1 MMKTVAINGSP
12 KTKDSASGIFID
24 QIENILEA
32 PLTVYQATQLIQR
45 QDITE
50 TLSDILRADVLLFI
64 FPLYVDSLPAP
75 LIKVLTLIEQ
85 TGTNGF
91 APKVY
96 AVCNCGFYEAEHTR
110 PALDIVRN
118 FCDCAGLA
126 WGYGIGIGGGGFV
139 SSRGGNMSKGPTANV
154 YSALRELG
162 EVMQQGK
169 VEKQNVFVRPKI
181 PRFLY
186 KLGGNFSWYLGWCQM
201 AIKHGVGHSLW
212 ARPHVRE

>member
-1 MMKTVAINGSP
+1 MIKTVAINGSP
-12 KTKDSASGIFID
+12 KAKDSASGIFIN
-24 QIENILEA
+24 QIENILGA

-45 QDITE
+45 QDMGE
-50 TLSDILRADVLLFI
+50 TLSNILSADVLLFI

-75 LIKVLTLIEQ
+75 LIKVLTLLEQ
-85 TGTNGF
+85 TGRHGP

-118 FCDCAGLA
+118 FCDCAGLT
-126 WGYGIGIGGGGFV
+126 WGYGIGIGSGGFV
-139 SSRGGNMSKGPTANV
+139 SSRGGNMFKGSTANV

-162 EVMQQGK
+162 EAMQQGRGG
-169 VEKQNVFVRPKI
+169 KQNVFVRPKI

-186 KLGGNFSWYLGWCQM
+186 KLGGHFTWRKM
-201 AIKHGVGHSLW
+201 ARKYGASRSLW

>member
-12 KTKDSASGIFID
+12 KIKDSASGIFIN
-24 QIENILEA
+24 QIENILGT
-32 PLTVYQATQLIQR
+32 PVTVYQATQLIQR
-45 QDITE
+45 QDITA
-50 TLSDILRADVLLFI
+50 TLSDILSADVLLFI

-75 LIKVLTLIEQ
+75 LVKLLTLLEQ
-85 TGTNGF
+85 AGTNGLV
-91 APKVY
+91 PKVY

-139 SSRGGNMSKGPTANV
+139 SSRGGNMFKGPTANV

-162 EVMQQGK
+162 EAIQQGGIA
-169 VEKQNVFVRPKI
+169 KQNVFVRPKI

-186 KLGGNFSWYLGWCQM
+186 KLGGDFSWRQM
-201 AIKHGVGHSLW
+201 ARKYGASRSLW
-212 ARPHVRE
+212 ARPHCAGVK